1 MKKIRNNI
9 FETNSSSTHA
19 ICFGNDINE
28 LPKKLYFG
36 LGEFGRAE
44 ERVDPYDYLFTAICD
59 YYGEEEWKEKWGW
72 VVKVLKD
79 HGCEDV
85 KWEDPK
91 WKHTKWGSYPE
102 GYWSVDHSCELT
114 EFLDSV
120 IGNEEMLLK
129 YLTSK
134 DTFVE
139 TSEDDWDTYDNCTLP
154 NKYMK
159 GN

>member
-1 MKKIRNNI
+1 MIKIRSNI

-28 LPKKLYFG
+28 LPKKLHFHLDY
-36 LGEFGRAE
+36 FGRAKE
-44 ERVDPYDYLFTAICD
+44 KVDKYNYLFTAICD
-59 YYGEEEWKEKWGW
+59 YYSEEEWKEKWDW
-72 VVKVLKD
+72 VVSVLKKN
-79 HGCEDV
+79 GCTDV
-85 KWEDPK
+85 KWNKPK
-91 WKHTKWGSYPE
+91 WEDGWYPI
-102 GYWSVDHSCELT
+102 GYWGVDHSGELGD
-114 EFLDSV
+114 FLSD
-120 IGNEEMLLK
+120 IMYNEDLLMK

-139 TSEDDWDTYDNCTLP
+139 TSEDDWDTYDDCDLP